1 MEIEKSKLGVLAL
14 LCSLNNKFLGKKK
27 KLILSPLISAYQEQE
42 HEYPSPGHCFEDVR
56 RRRQ

>member
-27 KLILSPLISAYQEQE
+27 TNFIAINISV
-42 HEYPSPGHCFEDVR
+42 PGTGT
-56 RRRQ
+56 